1 MGEQLALVRL
11 DNLPEKPEIVEWIER
26 QPRSA
31 TPKRWRHTGRRFLA
45 RMENDGELAQA
56 VCEGLATG
64 LSVRLLAWRLGVSP
78 NTIAAARRV
87 MTEREEL
94 EPVRKRVDALLDEV
108 VEEGFEYWLEG
119 MRLGVIHPGQIPIPV
134 LAACDKKA
142 QRDAG
147 LVQGTERTVEGVT
160 EERARSYLELVKLR
174 AAEGALGGRPPKGP
188 IIEVETMCDTGM
200 RPAAGQP
207 GGAAAAPTS
216 TATSTAGDE
225 GGGGDRG
232 AAGATETRSERP

>member
-1 MGEQLALVRL
+1 MAEQLALVRL
-11 DNLPEKPEIVEWIER
+11 DDLPERPEVVEWIER
-26 QPRSA
+26 QPRTAS
-31 TPKRWRHTGRRFLA
+31 PKRWRHTGRRFLA
-45 RMENDGELAQA
+45 RMESDGELAQA

-78 NTIAAARRV
+78 NTIAAARRA

-108 VEEGFEYWLEG
+108 VEEGLEYWLEG
-119 MRLGVIHPGQIPIPV
+119 MRLGVIHPGQVPIPV
-134 LAACDKKA
+134 LAAADKKA

-147 LVQGTERTVEGVT
+147 LIQGTERTVEGVT

-174 AAEGALGGRPPKGP
+174 AAEGALGGRTPKGP
-188 IIEVETMCDTGM
+188 IIEAETVRDTGM

-207 GGAAAAPTS
+207 GGPAAAPTS
-216 TATSTAGDE
+216 PAGGEGAE
-225 GGGGDRG
+225 GGGGG
-232 AAGATETRSERP
+232 SAAAAATETRWERP